1 MLYFAGKYVRKVKMT
16 ELQSC
21 NAKSLV
27 RLPET
32 QFHRRQFGLTVS
44 GLRQT
49 LQQLLLCYK
58 LIKPSLDILLP
69 MKVIL
74 NKKFQRLKFVCKVSQ
89 DH

>member
-32 QFHRRQFGLTVS
+32 RFYGRQFGLTAS
-44 GLRQT
+44 GLWQT
-49 LQQLLLCYK
+49 LQQLLLNK
-58 LIKPSLDILLP
+58 LIKPYLDFLLP
-69 MKVIL
+69 LKVIL
-74 NKKFQRLKFVCKVSQ
+74 SKKKFNA
-89 DH
+89 